1 MTLSLDDPRWADLEQ
16 AFGSARDVPR
26 LLAALATLDA
36 ERDRA
41 EIWFALWRM
50 LCHEGEV
57 YPASYAAAP
66 HVVAIAERLP
76 LRERAQALQLVASI
90 EGYRAGGVAPPIDSV
105 LAASYGAAVAAL
117 GDLVCGS
124 RDEPWDADVA
134 RVMASVLLVSR
145 GQAEMGMALMEGRGS

>member
-1 MTLSLDDPRWADLEQ
+1 LILSLDDPRWADLEQ

-26 LLAALATLDA
+26 LVAALITLDA

-41 EIWFALWRM
+41 EVWFALWRM
-50 LCHEGEV
+50 LCHGGEV
-57 YPASYAAAP
+57 YSASYAAAP
-66 HVVAIAERLP
+66 HVVAIAAQLP

-90 EGYRAGGVAPPIDSV
+90 EGCRAAGVAPPVDPP

-117 GDLVCGS
+117 GDLVCAS

-134 RVMASVLLVSR
+134 RVLASVLLVSR
-145 GQAEMGMALMEGRGS
+145 GHAGMGMALMEGQ